1 MTFTD
6 LLRLASDS
14 VLRSRMRSAM
24 LLLAMSIGVAS
35 VVVLT
40 ALGEGARR
48 YVTDE
53 FKALGTRMVIVLPG
67 RSETAGIQPG
77 MFMGQTPRPL
87 TLGDAQALLRIS
99 NVERVAPVV
108 VGSVPASV
116 AERSRDVPV
125 FGSNRDLMV
134 IQGFHMQQGDF
145 LPAGDLDR
153 DQAVC
158 VIGAKVAAEL
168 FPGRNAVGDSLR
180 LGDRRFRVVGVLS
193 NEGRMVGIDSQETII
208 IPVSAALALFNS
220 ESLFRILVQADTRE
234 AMPRVRARVEEV
246 LRLRHQ
252 GELDV
257 TVITQDAVLATFDKI
272 FTALT
277 MTLAG
282 IASISLLVAGVL
294 VMNVMLVAVSQRTSE
309 VGLLKAIGATQR
321 QIMALFLTEAILLS
335 LTGAFAGIVVG
346 LCVNWA
352 IGSVYPKLPLITPLW
367 AYAMAILTA
376 LLSGIGFGLM
386 PAQRAAKLDPVVAL
400 AGKR

>member
-1 MTFTD
+1 MTFPD

-14 VLRSRMRSAM
+14 VRRARMRSFM
-24 LLLAMSIGVAS
+24 LLLAMSIGVAA

-40 ALGEGARR
+40 ALGEGARN
-48 YVTDE
+48 YVTGE

-67 RSETAGIQPG
+67 RSETSGLQPG
-77 MFMGQTPRPL
+77 MMMGSTPRPL
-87 TLGDAQALLRIS
+87 TLDDAKALLRIS

-116 AERSRDVPV
+116 AERTRDVPV
-125 FGSNRDLMV
+125 FGSNSDLRV
-134 IQGFHMQQGDF
+134 IQSFDMAQGEF
-145 LPAGDLDR
+145 LPPGELDR

-158 VIGAKVAAEL
+158 VIGAKVAQEL
-168 FPGRNAVGDSLR
+168 FPGRSPLGETLR
-180 LGDRRFRVVGVLS
+180 LGDRRFRVVGVMS
-193 NEGRMVGIDSQETII
+193 NRGRMIGIDSQETVI

-220 ESLFRILVQADTRE
+220 ESLFRILVQVTHRE
-234 AMPRVRARVEEV
+234 AMLRVRERVEETIRV
-246 LRLRHQ
+246 RHQ

-257 TVITQDAVLATFDKI
+257 TVITQDALLVTFDRI

-321 QIMALFLTEAILLS
+321 QIVALFLAEAILLS
-335 LTGAFAGIVVG
+335 VVGAVLGIVIGVI
-346 LCVNWA
+346 VNW
-352 IGSVYPKLPLITPLW
+352 IVGTLYPALPLTTPLW
-367 AYAMAILTA
+367 AYALAIVTA
-376 LLSGIGFGLM
+376 LLSGIGFGLA
-386 PAQRAAKLDPVVAL
+386 PAKRAARLDPVDAL
-400 AGKR
+400 AGRR

>member
-1 MTFTD
+1 MLPSD
-6 LLRLASDS
+6 LFRLASDS
-14 VLRSRMRSAM
+14 VLRARMRSAM
-24 LLLAMSIGVAS
+24 LLLAMGIGVAA

-67 RSETAGIQPG
+67 RSETSGMQPG
-77 MFMGQTPRPL
+77 MFIGQTSRPL
-87 TLGDAQALLRIS
+87 TIGDAQALLRIS

-108 VGSVPASV
+108 VGSASASV
-116 AERSRDVPV
+116 AERARDVPV
-125 FGSNRDLMV
+125 FGSSRDMMA
-134 IQGFHMQQGDF
+134 IQGFDMQQGDF
-145 LPAGDLDR
+145 LPGGDLDR

-168 FPGRNAVGDSLR
+168 FPGRNALGESLR
-180 LGDRRFRVVGVLS
+180 LGDRRFRVIGVLS
-193 NEGRMVGIDSQETII
+193 DKGRMAGIDSQETVIV
-208 IPVSAALALFNS
+208 PVSAALALFNS

-234 AMPRVRARVEEV
+234 AMPRVRTRVEETI
-246 LRLRHQ
+246 RLRHQ

-257 TVITQDAVLATFDKI
+257 TVITQDAVLATFDRI
-272 FTALT
+272 FNALT

-309 VGLLKAIGATQR
+309 VGLLKALGATQR
-321 QIMALFLTEAILLS
+321 QITYLFLTEAVLLS
-335 LTGAFAGIVVG
+335 LVGAFAGIAVG
-346 LCVNWA
+346 LSVNWA
-352 IGSVYPKLPLITPLW
+352 VGSMYPALPLITPPW

-376 LLSGIGFGLM
+376 LFSGIGFGLM
-386 PAQRAAKLDPVVAL
+386 PARRAARLDPVVAL